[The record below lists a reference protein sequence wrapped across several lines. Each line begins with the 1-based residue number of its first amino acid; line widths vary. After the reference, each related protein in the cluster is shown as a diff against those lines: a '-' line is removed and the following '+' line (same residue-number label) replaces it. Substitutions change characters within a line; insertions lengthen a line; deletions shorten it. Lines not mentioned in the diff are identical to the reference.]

1 MVKKNLPAV
10 LETWVQSLGREDLLK
25 KKMATRFS
33 ILAWEIPWREELGRL
48 QSWDCKKGRYEL
60 VTKNKTATI
69 TVGGD
74 DFVIVYRELTH
85 MNIGY
90 GFFLVTFIFSI
101 YELSF
106 LLASVLTYLP
116 EFCKHSKESESE
128 EGIDLTLKSVL

>member
-69 TVGGD
+69 TVGGGM
-74 DFVIVYRELTH
+74 I
-85 MNIGY
+85 
-90 GFFLVTFIFSI
+90 
-101 YELSF
+101 LS
-106 LLASVLTYLP
+106 LYT
-116 EFCKHSKESESE
+116 EN
-128 EGIDLTLKSVL
+128 